1 MMTEDVFNM
10 QQQLWLIMKKLKKK
24 IKILMKLYPITN
36 KYNWY
41 GINVLSDD

>member
-1 MMTEDVFNM
+1 MTEDAFNM
-10 QQQLWLIMKKLKKK
+10 QQQLCLIMKKLKKK
-24 IKILMKLYPITN
+24 NLNIMKLYPITN